1 MPIRSTFRNPV
12 PRLLLAGLVVSL
24 LLVSGCGSA
33 YERSE
38 KPAGDWSRGLLL
50 GESNI
55 KQDVALEI
63 DAQRQIHLAW
73 VERPSDRSQEERI
86 HYVRLNQQGQV
97 EVDRPLALGLPRPR
111 SPQFLLDESNRLH
124 LALLS
129 RTDDRQELYQVR
141 IDAQGES
148 SDPARVSREGEN
160 VNSFQV
166 YISAD
171 GEQTF
176 IWDSEPADGQ
186 AGIYHAVLSEGNT
199 PSPALLIPN
208 GIEPSVLVETGS
220 AVDRSSAD
228 DHTTHLTWL
237 TRSGFSARDVYYA
250 TLQDGEVI
258 PQEGRRITSFQYA
271 ESATYQPPVI
281 GLDTGRVYLIWSVQ
295 NLGGG
300 LTPTAAD
307 TYYVTFPPGEPEPL
321 NSSPVKLPLDHRPD
335 YDAYTSPYQYAEL
348 APLSPDVFS
357 TDFINAPAVVQRRES
372 ELPIV
377 VSLIIESASKQFMQ
391 LALTVFE
398 DGEPVGYQLANE
410 TQNASVLPTLVADP
424 DASLHLAWLDTAGF
438 RTYKV
443 YYATTAPEAREWLN
457 RVTVEDVGRDA
468 ADLAWGILSAI
479 GFLPLTLMWNAPAL
493 VWLIL
498 FYLFTRQEY
507 LDELGARIGLGVACV
522 IYIVVKTLFL
532 PGLLA
537 GGTPFVYIVPE
548 AVAPLMST
556 LIPISILVL
565 ALFGLI
571 IYLRRSKGEAPSL
584 FMGYL
589 VFALVDSGLTAIL
602 YAPRFF
608 NPRG

>member
-1 MPIRSTFRNPV
+1 
-12 PRLLLAGLVVSL
+12 

-63 DAQRQIHLAW
+63 DAQRQVHLAW

-111 SPQFLLDESNRLH
+111 SPQFLLDEGNRLH
-124 LALLS
+124 LALLF
-129 RTDDRQELYQVR
+129 RTDNRQELYHVR
-141 IDAQGES
+141 IDAQGEP
-148 SDPARVSREGEN
+148 SDPVRVSREDEN

-166 YISAD
+166 YLSAD

-186 AGIYHAVLSEGNT
+186 AGIYHAVLSEGDT
-199 PSPALLIPN
+199 LSPTLLTPN

-228 DHTTHLTWL
+228 DDTTHLTWL

-258 PQEGRRITSFQYA
+258 PREGQRITSFQYA

-321 NSSPVKLPLDHRPD
+321 DPSTVKLPLDHRPD
-335 YDAYTSPYQYAEL
+335 YDAHTSPYQYAEL

-548 AVAPLMST
+548 ALAPLMST